1 MAVLKKGTCVGI
13 LYYRHPGFA
22 DWQVGVHN
30 GRLLTDYNEATSSTL
45 RINHKPE
52 KLTFNANRDKDR
64 NKKGAFG
71 VAIKVFRNPVGTCF
85 SWTSLKGGKTTV
97 NNGSFERFVS
107 KDGKV
112 VFTNWDKFNA
122 WAKKPQNITT
132 LFNGTVFYSHWNLVK
147 VGSGRLKMTLQ
158 KNQKATNVI
167 SVVKL

>member
-1 MAVLKKGTCVGI
+1 MATLKKGTCVGI

-30 GRLLTDYNEATSSTL
+30 GRLLTDFNEATSPRL

-85 SWTSLKGGKTTV
+85 WWISSKGGKTTTH
-97 NNGSFERFVS
+97 NGSFERFVS

-112 VFTNWDKFNA
+112 VFTDINKFID

-132 LFNGTVFYSHWNLVK
+132 LFNGTVFFTHWNLVS
-147 VGSGRLKMTLQ
+147 VGAGRFKMTLQ
-158 KNQKATNVI
+158 KNQKAKNVI
-167 SVVKL
+167 STGKL